1 MMVGQIYEE
10 LEELQ
15 LQYAKALNTI
25 AALERK
31 LQKLQQENETL
42 KQQLEALQ
50 RDHEELRRIMKY
62 YKKKYEKLR
71 DIIVRALKISEEMKK
86 EELTLKDLKRALTGE
101 FTARR

>member
-1 MMVGQIYEE
+1 MVGQVYEE

-71 DIIVRALKISEEMKK
+71 DIIVRALSIEKEMGR
-86 EELTLKDLKRALTGE
+86 ELTLRDLKRQLTGE
-101 FTARR
+101 LNGKRR